1 MAKIDDSVKKK
12 VPELRFKGFT
22 DEWEQRKLGDEV
34 RIVMGQSPN
43 SENYTDDPNDYILVQ
58 GNADMKN
65 GRVLPRV
72 WTTQV
77 TKQAEKDDLILSV
90 RAPVGDI
97 GKTAYDVVIGRG
109 VAAIKGNEFI
119 FQNLGKMKS
128 DGYWTRYST
137 GSTFESINSTDIKEA
152 IISVPE
158 IEEQD
163 KIGSFFK
170 QLDNTITLHQ
180 SKLDLLKEQKKG
192 YLQKMFPKNG
202 AKVPELRFA
211 GFADDWEDR
220 KLGDVLSERNDQ
232 TPETNEY
239 PLMSFVQGKGVTP
252 KGERYNRSF
261 LVKDSEKKYKKTE
274 LGDFIYS
281 SNNLETGSIGFNRT
295 GKAVISP
302 VYSIFKSKKSRESQ
316 FIGIM
321 SARKDFI
328 SKMVRFRQGVVYGQ
342 WRIHESDFLNIDMKM
357 PNDKEQQLIISF
369 FENIDKTIALHQRK
383 LDLLKE
389 QKKGYL
395 QKMFPKNGAKVP
407 ELRFAGVADDWEQRK
422 LNEVSD
428 IYDGTHQTPKYQDNG
443 VMFLSVEN
451 IKTLTSNKFI
461 SREAFE
467 DEFKIRPQRGDV
479 LMTRIGDIGTAN
491 VVETDEDL
499 AYYVSLALFK
509 SEELN
514 PYFLQASIYAPFVQ
528 DQIWK
533 RTLHIAFPKKINKNE
548 IGQVP
553 INVPT
558 LEEQTK
564 IGSFF
569 KQLDNTITLH
579 QRKLDLL
586 KEQKKGFLQ
595 KMFV

>member
-1 MAKIDDSVKKK
+1 MSKKS
-12 VPELRFKGFT
+12 PQLRFEGFT
-22 DEWEQRKLGDEV
+22 DDWEERKLENIAQINKGIQRGKQEISSV
-34 RIVMGQSPN
+34 RNELNPYPVYNGGKKASG
-43 SENYTDDPNDYILVQ
+43 YTDECNRENSVMVSEGGASAGYVNYYSGKYWSGGHNFTISNDTKHDTFFLLYVLQKSQEKLYKLQVGTGLPNIQL
-58 GNADMKN
+58 KSI
-65 GRVLPRV
+65 
-72 WTTQV
+72 
-77 TKQAEKDDLILSV
+77 KDFPI
-90 RAPVGDI
+90 
-97 GKTAYDVVIGRG
+97 
-109 VAAIKGNEFI
+109 
-119 FQNLGKMKS
+119 
-128 DGYWTRYST
+128 YST
-137 GSTFESINSTDIKEA
+137 SNT
-152 IISVPE
+152 
-158 IEEQD
+158 EQQ

-170 QLDNTITLHQ
+170 QLDNTIALHQ
-180 SKLDLLKEQKKG
+180 RKLDLLKEQKKG
-192 YLQKMFPKNG
+192 FLQKMFPKNG

-211 GFADDWEDR
+211 GFADDWE
-220 KLGDVLSERNDQ
+220 E
-232 TPETNEY
+232 
-239 PLMSFVQGKGVTP
+239 
-252 KGERYNRSF
+252 
-261 LVKDSEKKYKKTE
+261 
-274 LGDFIYS
+274 
-281 SNNLETGSIGFNRT
+281 
-295 GKAVISP
+295 
-302 VYSIFKSKKSRESQ
+302 
-316 FIGIM
+316 
-321 SARKDFI
+321 
-328 SKMVRFRQGVVYGQ
+328 
-342 WRIHESDFLNIDMKM
+342 
-357 PNDKEQQLIISF
+357 
-369 FENIDKTIALHQRK
+369 
-383 LDLLKE
+383 
-389 QKKGYL
+389 
-395 QKMFPKNGAKVP
+395 
-407 ELRFAGVADDWEQRK
+407 RK

-558 LEEQTK
+558 LAEQTK

>member
-1 MAKIDDSVKKK
+1 MVD
-12 VPELRFKGFT
+12 
-22 DEWEQRKLGDEV
+22 
-34 RIVMGQSPN
+34 
-43 SENYTDDPNDYILVQ
+43 
-58 GNADMKN
+58 
-65 GRVLPRV
+65 
-72 WTTQV
+72 
-77 TKQAEKDDLILSV
+77 
-90 RAPVGDI
+90 
-97 GKTAYDVVIGRG
+97 
-109 VAAIKGNEFI
+109 
-119 FQNLGKMKS
+119 
-128 DGYWTRYST
+128 
-137 GSTFESINSTDIKEA
+137 
-152 IISVPE
+152 
-158 IEEQD
+158 
-163 KIGSFFK
+163 
-170 QLDNTITLHQ
+170 
-180 SKLDLLKEQKKG
+180 EQKKISNFI
-192 YLQKMFPKNG
+192 LK
-202 AKVPELRFA
+202 L
-211 GFADDWEDR
+211 DD
-220 KLGDVLSERNDQ
+220 
-232 TPETNEY
+232 
-239 PLMSFVQGKGVTP
+239 
-252 KGERYNRSF
+252 
-261 LVKDSEKKYKKTE
+261 
-274 LGDFIYS
+274 
-281 SNNLETGSIGFNRT
+281 
-295 GKAVISP
+295 
-302 VYSIFKSKKSRESQ
+302 
-316 FIGIM
+316 
-321 SARKDFI
+321 
-328 SKMVRFRQGVVYGQ
+328 
-342 WRIHESDFLNIDMKM
+342 
-357 PNDKEQQLIISF
+357 
-369 FENIDKTIALHQRK
+369 TIALHQRK

-407 ELRFAGVADDWEQRK
+407 ELRFAGFADDWEVRK

-558 LEEQTK
+558 LAEQTK

-569 KQLDNTITLH
+569 KQLDKTIALH

>member
-12 VPELRFKGFT
+12 VPELRFPGFT
-22 DEWEQRKLGDEV
+22 DEWEERKLGDEV

-65 GRVLPRV
+65 GRVFPRV

-152 IISVPE
+152 IISVPA

-170 QLDNTITLHQ
+170 QLDN
-180 SKLDLLKEQKKG
+180 
-192 YLQKMFPKNG
+192 
-202 AKVPELRFA
+202 
-211 GFADDWEDR
+211 
-220 KLGDVLSERNDQ
+220 
-232 TPETNEY
+232 
-239 PLMSFVQGKGVTP
+239 
-252 KGERYNRSF
+252 
-261 LVKDSEKKYKKTE
+261 
-274 LGDFIYS
+274 
-281 SNNLETGSIGFNRT
+281 
-295 GKAVISP
+295 
-302 VYSIFKSKKSRESQ
+302 
-316 FIGIM
+316 
-321 SARKDFI
+321 
-328 SKMVRFRQGVVYGQ
+328 
-342 WRIHESDFLNIDMKM
+342 
-357 PNDKEQQLIISF
+357 
-369 FENIDKTIALHQRK
+369 TIALHQRK

-407 ELRFAGVADDWEQRK
+407 ELRFAGFADDWEERK
-422 LNEVSD
+422 LSEIGKIVTGN
-428 IYDGTHQTPKYQDNG
+428 TPR
-443 VMFLSVEN
+443 
-451 IKTLTSNKFI
+451 TSNKGYYNGDFLFVSPADIQENRYVNKTTTTLTELGFKTGRLVPKGATLFVSIGSTIGKIGQSICDVITNQQINSVISFSDYDDDFI
-461 SREAFE
+461 YTSILNSST
-467 DEFKIRPQRGDV
+467 KIKQ
-479 LMTRIGDIGTAN
+479 
-491 VVETDEDL
+491 L
-499 AYYVSLALFK
+499 AAT
-509 SEELN
+509 
-514 PYFLQASIYAPFVQ
+514 QAVPI
-528 DQIWK
+528 
-533 RTLHIAFPKKINKNE
+533 INKNE
-548 IGQVP
+548 FGKSI
-553 INVPT
+553 IKISS
-558 LEEQTK
+558 LEEQQK

-569 KQLDNTITLH
+569 KQLDDTIALH

-586 KEQKKGFLQ
+586 KE
-595 KMFV
+595 